1 MIAKPSETIIEMQI
15 IAASKWLNLN
25 LGQYIYLSL
34 VLKKGFVKLLK
45 TTWSISSKTSEL

>member
-25 LGQYIYLSL
+25 LGPDIRQAL
-34 VLKKGFVKLLK
+34 VRKKSFVKLIK
-45 TTWSISSKTSEL
+45 TV

>member
-25 LGQYIYLSL
+25 LGPYIPSEL
-34 VLKKGFVKLLK
+34 VWKKGFVKLIK
-45 TTWSISSKTSEL
+45 TV